1 MKIADVRG
9 RTVRGT
15 VRPLRIGGGL
25 TWDVSYCSTI
35 VEIETDEGLIGRGET
50 WFGFGEEQETVNARA
65 IERVFKPLL
74 VGEDP
79 REITYLW
86 KKLWNYAKG
95 QGLMNPF
102 SAIDQALWD
111 LKGRW
116 LGVPIYEL
124 L

>member
-50 WFGFGEEQETVNARA
+50 WFGFGEEQETVIARA
-65 IERVFKPLL
+65 IDASLSRSWWVRI
-74 VGEDP
+74 P
-79 REITYLW
+79 RNHLSVEETL
-86 KKLWNYAKG
+86 
-95 QGLMNPF
+95 
-102 SAIDQALWD
+102 
-111 LKGRW
+111 
-116 LGVPIYEL
+116 EL
-124 L
+124 R